1 MRSDL
6 FQRSKTSPRPYVW
19 LRRLSML
26 AVLSASEG
34 VGVIFFSSIPYVLND
49 NTGTKNYADIAAEAM
64 RYTVPLECA
73 R

>member
-1 MRSDL
+1 
-6 FQRSKTSPRPYVW
+6 
-19 LRRLSML
+19 L
-26 AVLSASEG
+26 ASTPIDAGVLSASEG

-64 RYTVPLECA
+64 RYTVLLECA

>member
-1 MRSDL
+1 
-6 FQRSKTSPRPYVW
+6 
-19 LRRLSML
+19 ML
-26 AVLSASEG
+26 ACFPLPG

-64 RYTVPLECA
+64 RYTVLLECA